1 MLLAQSL
8 ELWRIFWRFMCVI
21 FNQRPLS
28 NFVSIGSCNENN
40 HFCFK
45 VENFIS
51 TIEKFLID
59 LTFRTVYR
67 DCSVPL
73 YKNEECL
80 TLSAIWEN
88 NFKVD
93 FICSFNLLIRGTV
106 AGLSEIV
113 LKKKT
118 NKYILKNLHL
128 RCRTGFSIRS
138 EH

>member
-80 TLSAIWEN
+80 TLSAI
-88 NFKVD
+88 
-93 FICSFNLLIRGTV
+93 
-106 AGLSEIV
+106 
-113 LKKKT
+113 
-118 NKYILKNLHL
+118 
-128 RCRTGFSIRS
+128 
-138 EH
+138 